1 LYSFCNSLYLST
13 IEKEMQCHAIS
24 NKLSVWTVCNC
35 VTNVTIINCSR
46 LSELNFALQEVKLES
61 SSAFTQLDNDNETEH
76 YLLAKSY
83 FDLKEYD
90 RWDKLYKLL

>member
-1 LYSFCNSLYLST
+1 
-13 IEKEMQCHAIS
+13 
-24 NKLSVWTVCNC
+24 
-35 VTNVTIINCSR
+35 

-61 SSAFTQLDNDNETEH
+61 SGAFMQPFIGDDDERDQ

-90 RWDKLYKLL
+90 R

>member
-1 LYSFCNSLYLST
+1 
-13 IEKEMQCHAIS
+13 
-24 NKLSVWTVCNC
+24 
-35 VTNVTIINCSR
+35 

-61 SSAFTQLDNDNETEH
+61 SGAFTQPILGDDETEH

-90 RWDKLYKLL
+90 R